1 MSKFAIQAR
10 GSKRQ
15 NVAQKQKN
23 MAQNLFSNECKA
35 LIYFVEVK
43 TKIKLR
49 LQKIVI
55 ESYGNHI
62 FTKQILF
69 NHSLQKHMVRKHYY
83 SFRYLAKM
91 LKKRSRGFDR
101 AQCYSVINF
110 IKQIANSF
118 ANITN
123 GQRFLD
129 VVRGE
134 LPNV

>member
-1 MSKFAIQAR
+1 MSKFAIQAT

-23 MAQNLFSNECKA
+23 MAQNLFPNERKA
-35 LIYFVEVK
+35 YLVEVK
-43 TKIKLR
+43 AKIKLR

-55 ESYGNHI
+55 ERYGNHI

-83 SFRYLAKM
+83 NFRYLTNM
-91 LKKRSRGFDR
+91 LIIRSRGFDR
-101 AQCYSVINF
+101 AQCYNVIKF
-110 IKQIANSF
+110 SKQIANSF

-123 GQRFLD
+123 GQGFLD

-134 LPNV
+134 LSNI